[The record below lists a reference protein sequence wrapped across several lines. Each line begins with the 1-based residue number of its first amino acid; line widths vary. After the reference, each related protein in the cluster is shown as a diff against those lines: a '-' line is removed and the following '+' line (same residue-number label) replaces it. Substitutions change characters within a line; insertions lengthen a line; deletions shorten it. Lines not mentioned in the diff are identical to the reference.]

1 MTDFHSV
8 HTDSNSVLATLII
21 LSMNSEQ
28 FNSLSKEEQEEW
40 WQDYIADQE
49 LMRQSVL

>member
-1 MTDFHSV
+1 
-8 HTDSNSVLATLII
+8 
-21 LSMNSEQ
+21 MNNNW
-28 FNSLSKEEQEEW
+28 FDSLSKEEQEEW